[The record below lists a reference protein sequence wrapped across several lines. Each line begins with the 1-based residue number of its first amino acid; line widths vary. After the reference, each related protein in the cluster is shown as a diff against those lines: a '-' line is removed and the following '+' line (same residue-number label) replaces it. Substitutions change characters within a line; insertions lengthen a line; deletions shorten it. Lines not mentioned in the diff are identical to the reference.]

1 MLGDRELAG
10 DVVQDA
16 FAKALRGRKR
26 FRRQGSLE
34 SWLWSAVVN
43 TARNAGRSRSLRMR
57 VTPLIEGSPIDPP
70 HGAMADGAMADG
82 AMPDGALAGGVAPD
96 GIDPVAA
103 EERSR
108 VRELVAQL
116 PERQRMCVFL
126 HYFADLDYATIAAAL
141 DIRRGTVAA
150 SLNAARAKLRDGLE
164 EEG

>member
-16 FAKALRGRKR
+16 FAKALRGRER
-26 FRRQGSLE
+26 FRGQGSLE

-57 VTPLIEGSPIDPP
+57 VTPLIGGSPIDPP
-70 HGAMADGAMADG
+70 DGVALDG
-82 AMPDGALAGGVAPD
+82 VVPDGVAPD

-164 EEG
+164 GER